1 MKTDIVVMG
10 LGGHLMGGC
19 MSKMKR
25 QTIIFGKSW
34 GEDEYAYH
42 MKSFVDLFKIQD
54 SVYYGKLHRWLF
66 E

>member
-1 MKTDIVVMG
+1 MNGYLNNMR
-10 LGGHLMGGC
+10 
-19 MSKMKR
+19 R
-25 QTIIFGKSW
+25 QTIVFDRSW

-54 SVYYGKLHRWLF
+54 SVYYGKLHKWLF

>member
-1 MKTDIVVMG
+1 MNGYLNNMR
-10 LGGHLMGGC
+10 
-19 MSKMKR
+19 R
-25 QTIIFGKSW
+25 QTIVFDRSW

-54 SVYYGKLHRWLF
+54 SAYYGKLHKWLF

>member
-1 MKTDIVVMG
+1 MR
-10 LGGHLMGGC
+10 
-19 MSKMKR
+19 R
-25 QTIIFGKSW
+25 QTIVFDKSW

-54 SVYYGKLHRWLF
+54 SVYYGKLHKWLF